1 MINRVVKGPDAS
13 LDAVFSAL
21 ADPTRREILAR
32 LAEGESSVTT
42 LAEPFD
48 ISLPAISRHLKV
60 LETAGLLTRSKD
72 GRVHRLRLVP
82 EPMLDA
88 IEWMVRYGHFWETQL
103 ESLER
108 YMRESAGR
116 AGA

>member
-1 MINRVVKGPDAS
+1 MINRVVKSSDPP
-13 LDAVFSAL
+13 LDTVFSAL

-32 LAEGESSVTT
+32 LAGGESSVTT

-60 LETAGLLTRSKD
+60 LETAGLLDRTKE
-72 GRVHRLRLVP
+72 GRVHRIRLVP

-88 IEWMVRYGHFWETQL
+88 IEWMVRYGRFWESQL

-108 YMRESAGR
+108 YMRDSSVQER
-116 AGA
+116 A

>member
-1 MINRVVKGPDAS
+1 VVKGSDAT
-13 LDAVFSAL
+13 LDTVFSAL

-32 LAEGESSVTT
+32 LAEGESSVTS

-48 ISLPAISRHLKV
+48 ISLPAISRHLTV
-60 LETAGLLTRSKD
+60 LETAGLLARTRD
-72 GRVHRLRLVP
+72 GRVHRIRLIP

-108 YMRESAGR
+108 YIRESSEPK
-116 AGA
+116 GA